1 MISSK
6 FVIKI
11 AEVLVIS
18 PFFISAFYKLT
29 HLLAEQKVYTGIPLW
44 MIALGALLEMTLC
57 LMVVINYKPKLAM
70 IGLIL
75 FLIGNTAAAPT
86 KFGMDAYVLLSIWK
100 KNISILGGLLLLF
113 AIKTKENCET

>member
-1 MISSK
+1 MTTYRRIIR
-6 FVIKI
+6 V
-11 AEVLVIS
+11 AEVLIVS

-29 HLLAEQKVYTGIPLW
+29 HLFSEQKVYAGIPLW

-57 LMVVINYKPKLAM
+57 LMVVINYKPKLAI

-75 FLIGNTAAAPT
+75 FLIGNTVAAPT

-100 KNISILGGLLLLF
+100 KNIAILGGLLLLF
-113 AIKTKENCET
+113 GIKTKENCET